1 MQNEWREAR
10 PLVFENRTFYIMKTM
25 ARPIRETP
33 ILFGEDAR
41 RFLAAMQE
49 RRPEPPEVRARR
61 LRNYEYMKKA
71 YELGMAE
78 KRAREEAN
86 GGIDP
91 CFRKV

>member
-1 MQNEWREAR
+1 
-10 PLVFENRTFYIMKTM
+10 M

-41 RFLAAMQE
+41 RFLEAMQNVK
-49 RRPEPPEVRARR
+49 PEPPEVRARI
-61 LRNYEYMKKA
+61 LRDYEFMKKA

-78 KRAREEAN
+78 KRAREAAN

-91 CFRKV
+91 CFDNV

>member
-1 MQNEWREAR
+1 
-10 PLVFENRTFYIMKTM
+10 M

-41 RFLAAMQE
+41 RFLARMQE
-49 RRPEPPEVRARR
+49 RHPESPEVRARR
-61 LRNYEYMKKA
+61 LRNYELCKKA
-71 YELGMAE
+71 YEEGMRE

-91 CFRKV
+91 WFRRVETNPLK